1 MRRVVSNFC
10 ARRPN
15 VRAAGKATTCV
26 SNNASNKLVL
36 SRPSAVPYAVARS
49 IMCKHHQYRR
59 RMKLR
64 TRISSYAL
72 LHS

>member
-1 MRRVVSNFC
+1 MPRYAKIQIKMRRVVSNFC

-49 IMCKHHQYRR
+49 MIVY
-59 RMKLR
+59 
-64 TRISSYAL
+64 TPSI
-72 LHS
+72 